1 MARRRKTSLFD
12 DLFTLATLLPR
23 WASRVLVLAPR
34 IRHQPNPP
42 VDPHRPDMTGAMFRG
57 LAMALQ
63 YFVPFIFA
71 FGAVGSVV
79 GRARRQKL
87 FEDVAEA
94 TQDMG
99 GLSVQ

>member
-1 MARRRKTSLFD
+1 
-12 DLFTLATLLPR
+12 
-23 WASRVLVLAPR
+23 
-34 IRHQPNPP
+34 
-42 VDPHRPDMTGAMFRG
+42 
-57 LAMALQ
+57 MALQ
-63 YFVPFIFA
+63 YFEPFIFA
-71 FGAVGSVV
+71 LGAVGSVV